1 MKLNINQTRDLF
13 NALDI
18 LRQCYA
24 DQETID
30 AIVAKYAPGT
40 PGFDRT
46 FELYRVL
53 GDLTDN
59 A

>member
-1 MKLNINQTRDLF
+1 MKLNINQTRDLT

-30 AIVAKYAPGT
+30 AIVAEYAPGT
-40 PGFDRT
+40 PGHDRT
-46 FELYRVL
+46 FELYSLLVE
-53 GDLTDN
+53 LTDN
-59 A
+59 G